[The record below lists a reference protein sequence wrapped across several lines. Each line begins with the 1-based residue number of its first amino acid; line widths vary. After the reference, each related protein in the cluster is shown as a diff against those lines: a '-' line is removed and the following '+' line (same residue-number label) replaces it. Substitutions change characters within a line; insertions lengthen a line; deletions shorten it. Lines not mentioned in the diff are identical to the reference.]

1 MISPDRLLPQ
11 QQIYNFLRTLTIKFS
26 PIAQYINASVIKKGY
41 EVNDLDPTTW
51 KYYLNM
57 VGQYHPS
64 DTPMYISSLD
74 TQERI
79 LFSPEIFLTN
89 PRTRTVYSPGGSYYN
104 RLCETYP
111 DQVDLIKSI
120 LFPVE
125 DIEKAIA
132 APDLTLLGY
141 GSGYLEIWEESV
153 FIDEIKTFLNVLIE
167 RWYFDFLD
175 DEPYFY
181 LTFWGSLWVYLAML
195 LISGRMAHIRTPF
208 VHSSDIWNE
217 LGAYGLDNYSD
228 ILDREKSMMLYQN
241 ISYFKANAGK
251 QSNLVILADRLLK
264 SFGIGLYTRK
274 VVQESETERDNY
286 QLTPQLVP
294 VRVPKLPGVV
304 SAQIEIKTVTTLQS
318 EIFEKGLTN
327 SADSETVEIVKRKL
341 GDTRLNEFNTKF
353 LEIRP
358 IARNKPY
365 AEILNMF
372 LMETLIVSINEG
384 HYTTPVEL
392 TDPLTT
398 SPIYLLPSELLAL
411 YNYAILRSL
420 GIKPD
425 LLPSKARL
433 FLSFTPTVGT
443 PNKKIPH
450 FGTELTVSAQV
461 DATAFLSNLSYDQNI
476 QSPAEFSNN
485 ASALFLRFL
494 SHILADQNTLLAKR
508 HTIYEHLTSLCHQR
522 REEPI
527 QLVPNHTT
535 YEDWLGFGGIDLY
548 GSILTQYELQSNQS
562 GQWGNLADAIITALI
577 PLNDTL
583 RSFGN
588 FTLSD
593 SGYIRLREL
602 FIQMCSYRVVFL
614 ESERDTSS
622 YSIGAKWS
630 SDYGPDE
637 TNSFS
642 DFIIPILVKTSD
654 TTDIESDLYLNT
666 GFQENLTNDVVN
678 FSEYKFNT
686 NHTSVTTSAVSVAD
700 KFGSS
705 LIAPATIMS
714 QGPLNLNYVA
724 PTFTLL
730 DP

>member
-41 EVNDLDPTTW
+41 EVNDLEPTTW

-89 PRTRTVYSPGGSYYN
+89 PRTRAVYSPGGSYYN

-120 LFPVE
+120 LFPIE
-125 DIEKAIA
+125 DIEKAIT

-153 FIDEIKTFLNVLIE
+153 FIDEIEVFLNILIE

-274 VVQESETERDNY
+274 VVQESETGKSNY

-327 SADSETVEIVKRKL
+327 SDSSETVEIVKRKL

-358 IARNKPY
+358 IAKNKPY
-365 AEILNMF
+365 AEVLNMF
-372 LMETLIVSINEG
+372 LMETLVVSINEG
-384 HYTTPVEL
+384 HYNTPVEL

-425 LLPSKARL
+425 LLPTKAHL
-433 FLSFTPTVGT
+433 FLSFTPTIGI
-443 PNKKIPH
+443 PDKKIPH
-450 FGTELTVSAQV
+450 FGTELTVSTQV
-461 DATAFLSNLSYDQNI
+461 DSAAFLANLSYDQNL
-476 QSPAEFSNN
+476 QSPTEFTNN
-485 ASALFLRFL
+485 VSALFLRFL
-494 SHILADQNTLLAKR
+494 SHTLADQNTLLAKR
-508 HTIYEHLTSLCHQR
+508 HTIYEHLASLCHTR
-522 REEPI
+522 REQSIE
-527 QLVPNHTT
+527 LVPNHTR
-535 YEDWLGFGGIDLY
+535 YDEWLGFGGIDLY
-548 GSILTQYELQSNQS
+548 ASILTQYELQSNQS

-583 RSFGN
+583 RAFGN

-593 SGYIRLREL
+593 SGYVRLREL

-630 SDYGPDE
+630 TDYGPDVAD
-637 TNSFS
+637 SYS
-642 DFIIPILVKTSD
+642 DFIVPIVVKS
-654 TTDIESDLYLNT
+654 TDNTNIRSDLYLNT
-666 GFQENLTNDVVN
+666 GFQENRTNEAMN
-678 FSEYKFNT
+678 FSEYRFNSEPK
-686 NHTSVTTSAVSVAD
+686 SVSTAATTVKE
-700 KFGSS
+700 KFGAP
-705 LIAPATIMS
+705 LLAPATVMT
-714 QGPLNLNYVA
+714 QGPLNFNYVA
-724 PTFTLL
+724 PTLTLL